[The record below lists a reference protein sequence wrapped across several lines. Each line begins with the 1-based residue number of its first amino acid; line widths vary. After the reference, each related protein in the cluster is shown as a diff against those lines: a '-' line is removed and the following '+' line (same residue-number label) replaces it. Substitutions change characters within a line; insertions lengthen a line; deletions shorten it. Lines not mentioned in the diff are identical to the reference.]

1 MPYGY
6 EKKGGYMC
14 WDFVLRLGI
23 AGLLGGIIG
32 WDREYRAKEAGLRTH
47 FLVALGSALIMIV
60 SQYGFADVVGKEG
73 VRLDPSRVASQV
85 VSGIGFI
92 GAGTILIQ
100 KQFVRG
106 LTTAAGL
113 WATSGI
119 GLAVGGGM
127 YWIGVFA
134 MVLTLIGLEFLTVI
148 FKNVGEHSS
157 LLVYSTADEE
167 NLKRV
172 ANELRLKNY
181 KISRYDVQRE
191 TLEHISV
198 FHVTM
203 VIKTKR
209 YLDESE
215 LFQFM
220 QSLPD
225 LTLER
230 IA

>member
-1 MPYGY
+1 MY
-6 EKKGGYMC
+6 
-14 WDFVLRLGI
+14 WDFVLRLLV
-23 AGLLGGIIG
+23 AGLLGGVIG

-47 FLVALGSALIMIV
+47 FLVALGSALLMIV
-60 SQYGFADVVGKEG
+60 SQYGFADVLDKPGM
-73 VRLDPSRVASQV
+73 RLDPARIAAQV
-85 VSGIGFI
+85 VTGIGFI
-92 GAGTILIQ
+92 GAGSILIQ

-127 YWIGVFA
+127 YGIGFFA
-134 MVLTLIGLEFLTVI
+134 MLLTLVGLEFLTIV

-157 LLVYSTADEE
+157 LLVFSTTDHE

-172 ANELRLKNY
+172 TNELRLKNY
-181 KISRYDVQRE
+181 RISNYEVQRE
-191 TLEHISV
+191 PLQHMEML
-198 FHVTM
+198 HVSM

-215 LFQFM
+215 LFLFM

-230 IA
+230 LA

>member
-1 MPYGY
+1 MYG
-6 EKKGGYMC
+6 
-14 WDFVLRLGI
+14 DFIVRLLV
-23 AGLLGGIIG
+23 AGLLGGVIG

-47 FLVALGSALIMIV
+47 FLVALGSALLMIV
-60 SQYGFADVVGKEG
+60 SQHGFADVLDSSG
-73 VRLDPSRVASQV
+73 VRVDPGRIAAQV

-127 YWIGVFA
+127 YWIGVCA
-134 MVLTLIGLEFLTVI
+134 MLLTLVGLEFLTVV
-148 FKNVGEHSS
+148 FRNVGEHSS
-157 LLVYSTADEE
+157 YLVFSTTDAE

-172 ANELRLKNY
+172 INELHLKKYRITNY
-181 KISRYDVQRE
+181 EVQRE
-191 TLEHISV
+191 LLEHKEIFRVS
-198 FHVTM
+198 M

-215 LFQFM
+215 LFLFM
-220 QSLPD
+220 RNLPD

-230 IA
+230 LS

>member
-1 MPYGY
+1 MY
-6 EKKGGYMC
+6 
-14 WDFVLRLGI
+14 WDFVLRLVV
-23 AGLLGGIIG
+23 AGVLGGIVG

-47 FLVALGSALIMIV
+47 FLVAIGSALIMIV
-60 SQYGFADVVGKEG
+60 SQHGFADVLGKPG
-73 VRLDPSRVASQV
+73 IGLDPSRIAAQV

-119 GLAVGGGM
+119 GLAVGAGM
-127 YWIGVFA
+127 YWVGVCA
-134 MVLTLIGLEFLTVI
+134 MVLTLVGLEFLMIV

-157 LLVYSTADEE
+157 LLVFSTKDKE

-172 ANELRLKNY
+172 ANELHIRNY
-181 KISRYDVQRE
+181 RIGSYDVQQERSE
-191 TLEHISV
+191 NTDIY
-198 FHVTM
+198 HVTL
-203 VIKTKR
+203 VVKTKR
-209 YLDESE
+209 HIDETL
-215 LFQFM
+215 LFQFL
-220 QSLPD
+220 QDLPD

-230 IA
+230 MS

>member
-1 MPYGY
+1 MLGDY
-6 EKKGGYMC
+6 
-14 WDFVLRLGI
+14 VLRLLV

-60 SQYGFADVVGKEG
+60 SQYGFEDVLGKPG
-73 VRLDPSRVASQV
+73 IGLDPSRVAAQV

-134 MVLTLIGLEFLTVI
+134 MVLTLVGLEFLTVL

-157 LLVYSTADEE
+157 LLVFSTNDKE

-172 ANELRLKNY
+172 TNELHLKNY
-181 KISRYDVQRE
+181 RIASYDVQHE
-191 TLEHISV
+191 PLEHIEI

-203 VIKTKR
+203 VIKTKH

-230 IA
+230 IS

>member
-1 MPYGY
+1 ML
-6 EKKGGYMC
+6 
-14 WDFVLRLGI
+14 WDCIFRLLL
-23 AGLLGGIIG
+23 AGVLGGVIG

-60 SQYGFADVVGKEG
+60 SQYGFADVLAKPGYG
-73 VRLDPSRVASQV
+73 LDPSRVAAQV

-119 GLAVGGGM
+119 VSWSFGRGM
-127 YWIGVFA
+127 I
-134 MVLTLIGLEFLTVI
+134 LTLIGLEFLTII

-157 LLVYSTADEE
+157 LLVFATTDKE

-172 ANELRLKNY
+172 TNELHLRNY
-181 KISRYDVQRE
+181 RIASYDMQHE
-191 TLEHISV
+191 PLEHADLY
-198 FHVTM
+198 HVTM

>member
-1 MPYGY
+1 MF
-6 EKKGGYMC
+6 
-14 WDFVLRLGI
+14 WDFVLRLVLAGI
-23 AGLLGGIIG
+23 LGGVIG

-60 SQYGFADVVGKEG
+60 SQYGFADVLGKPGVG
-73 VRLDPSRVASQV
+73 LDPSRVAAQV

-119 GLAVGGGM
+119 GLAVGAGM
-127 YWIGVFA
+127 YWVGLCA
-134 MVLTLIGLEFLTVI
+134 MILTLVGLEFLTII

-157 LLVYSTADEE
+157 LLVFSTTDKE

-172 ANELRLKNY
+172 TDELNLKNY
-181 KISRYDVQRE
+181 RIASYDVQKE
-191 TLEHISV
+191 ALEQTDIY
-198 FHVTM
+198 HVTM

-209 YLDESE
+209 YVDETL
-215 LFQFM
+215 LFQFL
-220 QSLPD
+220 QDLPD

-230 IA
+230 MA

>member
-1 MPYGY
+1 MF
-6 EKKGGYMC
+6 
-14 WDFVLRLGI
+14 WDYILRLLVAGI
-23 AGLLGGIIG
+23 LGGVIG

-47 FLVALGSALIMIV
+47 FLVALGSALLMIV
-60 SQYGFADVVGKEG
+60 SQHGFADVSGKPG
-73 VRLDPSRVASQV
+73 FGLDPSRIAAQV

-127 YWIGVFA
+127 YGIGFCA
-134 MVLTLIGLEFLTVI
+134 MLFTLIGLEFLTVV

-157 LLVYSTADEE
+157 LLVFSTTNHE

-172 ANELRLKNY
+172 TNELHLRNY
-181 KISRYDVQRE
+181 RIASYDVQRE
-191 TLEHISV
+191 PLEHIEI

-230 IA
+230 MS

>member
-1 MPYGY
+1 MIG
-6 EKKGGYMC
+6 EHL
-14 WDFVLRLGI
+14 LRLLV
-23 AGLLGGIIG
+23 AGLLGGVIG

-60 SQYGFADVVGKEG
+60 SQYGFADVLGNDGVGM
-73 VRLDPSRVASQV
+73 DPGRVAAQV

-106 LTTAAGL
+106 LATAAGL

-127 YWIGVFA
+127 YMVGVFA
-134 MVLTLIGLEFLTVI
+134 MLLTLVGLEFLTVV

-157 LLVYSTADEE
+157 LLAFSTSDKE

-172 ANELRLKNY
+172 NEELHLKSY
-181 KISRYDVQRE
+181 RISSYELQ
-191 TLEHISV
+191 TKQLEHLEIY
-198 FHVTM
+198 HVTM

-220 QSLPD
+220 ESLPD

-230 IA
+230 IS

>member
-1 MPYGY
+1 MNIYV
-6 EKKGGYMC
+6 
-14 WDFVLRLGI
+14 DFSLRLFV
-23 AGLLGGIIG
+23 AGLMGVLIG
-32 WDREYRAKEAGLRTH
+32 LEREYRAKEAGYRTH
-47 FLVALGSALIMIV
+47 FLVALGSALLMIV
-60 SQYGFADVVGKEG
+60 SQYGFMDVLEKDL
-73 VRLDPSRVASQV
+73 VRLDPSRLAAQV

-134 MVLTLIGLEFLTVI
+134 MILTLIGLGFLTII

-157 LLVYSTADEE
+157 LLVFATTDKE

-172 ANELRLKNY
+172 TNELHLRNY
-181 KISRYDVQRE
+181 RIASYDMQHE
-191 TLEHISV
+191 PLEHADLY
-198 FHVTM
+198 HVTM

>member
-1 MPYGY
+1 MLGDY
-6 EKKGGYMC
+6 
-14 WDFVLRLGI
+14 VLRLLV

-32 WDREYRAKEAGLRTH
+32 WDRDYRAKEAGLRTH

-60 SQYGFADVVGKEG
+60 SQYGFEDVLGKPG
-73 VRLDPSRVASQV
+73 IGLDPSRVAAQV

-134 MVLTLIGLEFLTVI
+134 MVLTLVGLEFLTVL

-157 LLVYSTADEE
+157 LLVFSTNDKE

-172 ANELRLKNY
+172 TNELHLKNY
-181 KISRYDVQRE
+181 RIASYDVQHE
-191 TLEHISV
+191 PLEHIEI

-230 IA
+230 IS

>member
-1 MPYGY
+1 MF
-6 EKKGGYMC
+6 
-14 WDFVLRLGI
+14 WDFVLRLVV
-23 AGLLGGIIG
+23 AGVLGGVIG

-47 FLVALGSALIMIV
+47 FLVAIGSALIMIV
-60 SQYGFADVVGKEG
+60 SQHGFADVLGKPGVG
-73 VRLDPSRVASQV
+73 LDPSRIAAQV

-119 GLAVGGGM
+119 GLAVGAGM
-127 YWIGVFA
+127 YWVGLCA
-134 MVLTLIGLEFLTVI
+134 MVLTLVGLEFLTVV

-157 LLVYSTADEE
+157 LIVFSTKDKE

-172 ANELRLKNY
+172 TNELHIRNY
-181 KISRYDVQRE
+181 RIASYDVQEERTE
-191 TLEHISV
+191 NAEIY
-198 FHVTM
+198 HVTM

-209 YLDESE
+209 YIDETL
-215 LFQFM
+215 LFQFL
-220 QSLPD
+220 QDLPD

-230 IA
+230 MS

>member
-1 MPYGY
+1 MY
-6 EKKGGYMC
+6 
-14 WDFVLRLGI
+14 WDFVLRLLV
-23 AGLLGGIIG
+23 AGLLGGVIG

-47 FLVALGSALIMIV
+47 FLVALGSALLMIV
-60 SQYGFADVVGKEG
+60 SQYGFSDVLDKPGM
-73 VRLDPSRVASQV
+73 RLDPARIAAQV
-85 VSGIGFI
+85 VTGIGFI
-92 GAGTILIQ
+92 GAGSILIQ

-127 YWIGVFA
+127 YWIGFFA
-134 MVLTLIGLEFLTVI
+134 MLLTLVGLEFLTIV

-157 LLVYSTADEE
+157 LLAFSTTDHE

-172 ANELRLKNY
+172 TNELHLKHYRIYNY
-181 KISRYDVQRE
+181 EVQRE
-191 TLEHISV
+191 LLEHIEIL
-198 FHVTM
+198 HVTM

-215 LFQFM
+215 LFLFM

-230 IA
+230 LA

>member
-1 MPYGY
+1 MF
-6 EKKGGYMC
+6 
-14 WDFVLRLGI
+14 WDFVLRLVLAGI
-23 AGLLGGIIG
+23 LGGVIG

-60 SQYGFADVVGKEG
+60 SQYGFADVLGKPGVG
-73 VRLDPSRVASQV
+73 LDPSRVAAQV

-119 GLAVGGGM
+119 GLAVGAGM
-127 YWIGVFA
+127 YWVGVCA
-134 MVLTLIGLEFLTVI
+134 MILTLVGLEFLTII

-157 LLVYSTADEE
+157 LLVFSTTDKE

-172 ANELRLKNY
+172 TDELNLKNY
-181 KISRYDVQRE
+181 RIASYDVQKE
-191 TLEHISV
+191 ALEQTDIY
-198 FHVTM
+198 HVTM

-209 YLDESE
+209 YVDETL
-215 LFQFM
+215 LFQFL
-220 QSLPD
+220 QDLPD

-230 IA
+230 MA

>member
-1 MPYGY
+1 MF
-6 EKKGGYMC
+6 
-14 WDFVLRLGI
+14 WDYILRLI
-23 AGLLGGIIG
+23 VAGLLGGVIG

-60 SQYGFADVVGKEG
+60 SQHGFADVLGKEG
-73 VRLDPSRVASQV
+73 IGLDPSRVAAQV

-127 YWIGVFA
+127 YWVGVGA
-134 MVLTLIGLEFLTVI
+134 MVLTLIGLEFLTI
-148 FKNVGEHSS
+148 GFKNVGEHST
-157 LLVYSTADEE
+157 LLVFSTRDPE
-167 NLKRV
+167 NLRRV
-172 ANELRLKNY
+172 TNELHLKTY
-181 KISRYDVQRE
+181 RIASYDVQKE
-191 TLEHISV
+191 PLDHSDIY
-198 FHVTM
+198 HVTM

-209 YLDESE
+209 YVDETE

-225 LTLER
+225 LVLER
-230 IA
+230 MS

>member
-1 MPYGY
+1 MF
-6 EKKGGYMC
+6 
-14 WDFVLRLGI
+14 WDFVLRLAV
-23 AGLLGGIIG
+23 AGLLGGVIG

-60 SQYGFADVVGKEG
+60 SQHGFADVLGKPGVG
-73 VRLDPSRVASQV
+73 LDPSRVAAQV

-127 YWIGVFA
+127 YWIGVCA
-134 MVLTLIGLEFLTVI
+134 MILTLIGLEFLTIV

-157 LLVYSTADEE
+157 LLVFSTTDKE

-172 ANELRLKNY
+172 TNELHLKNY
-181 KISRYDVQRE
+181 RIGSYDLQE
-191 TLEHISV
+191 EKLEQKEIY
-198 FHVTM
+198 HVTM
-203 VIKTKR
+203 VIKTKH

-220 QSLPD
+220 QGLPE

-230 IA
+230 IS

>member
-1 MPYGY
+1 MLLDY
-6 EKKGGYMC
+6 
-14 WDFVLRLGI
+14 FLRLLVAGI
-23 AGLLGGIIG
+23 LGGVIG

-47 FLVALGSALIMIV
+47 FLVALGSALLMIV
-60 SQYGFADVVGKEG
+60 SQYGFNEVLNKPGYG
-73 VRLDPSRVASQV
+73 LDPSRVAAQV
-85 VSGIGFI
+85 GSGIGFI

-127 YWIGVFA
+127 YWLGVFA
-134 MVLTLIGLEFLTVI
+134 MVLTLVGLEFLTII

-157 LLVYSTADEE
+157 LLAFTTTEKE

-172 ANELRLKNY
+172 TDELLAKHYR
-181 KISRYDVQRE
+181 IASYDVQHE
-191 TLEHISV
+191 QV
-198 FHVTM
+198 GHVEIYHATM
-203 VIKTKR
+203 VIKTKH

-215 LFQFM
+215 LFLFM
-220 QSLPD
+220 QGLPD

-230 IA
+230 LS